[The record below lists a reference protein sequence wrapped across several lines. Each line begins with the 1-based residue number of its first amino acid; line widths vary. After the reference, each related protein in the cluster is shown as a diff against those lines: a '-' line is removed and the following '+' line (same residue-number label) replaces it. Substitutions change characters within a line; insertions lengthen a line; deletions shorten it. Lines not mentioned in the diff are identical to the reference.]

1 MSEIVL
7 KGNRIN
13 IHNIR
18 PHTYVITNPHHVNVA
33 ILFPVGNRDQPDY
46 FQMTS
51 MTARLPNKATGIQ
64 LDDLIKYLKLEEED
78 VQGLYLW
85 WSENVTSKVVT
96 YLEGSFNI
104 NVEGQFTFVYNGL
117 NTTLGNINYFVH
129 KHTFDKGREVWL
141 HNAIAIMKNVP
152 SMFIELA
159 IDYTTN
165 WLKEN
170 DAGFSSP
177 LTPQPGLLSA
187 SDLKE
192 QPKAEPAEDKTP
204 VDPKPLDLVHANP
217 MIVELP
223 SGTLIL
229 ADHLLVPGKRFR
241 HADGGEYIL
250 EERFQ
255 YKLPTGEW
263 LDSVKYS
270 KFPRTQEGFGCTVE
284 RFLERFTAVEQEYRI
299 MLKLL
304 DDKAAV
310 RHQVDVAKGYCFAE
324 AVNRHFK
331 GDERLNFGNPLRPTI
346 ENHELSDYND
356 SNA

>member
-1 MSEIVL
+1 MTEVVFQNS
-7 KGNRIN
+7 RIA
-13 IHNIR
+13 IHQVR
-18 PHTYVITNPHHVNVA
+18 PNTYVITNSRHINIA

-51 MTARLPNKATGIQ
+51 MTARFLNKAAGVQ
-64 LDDLIKYLKLEEED
+64 LGDLIKHVKLEGED
-78 VQGLYLW
+78 TQGLYLW
-85 WSENVTSKVVT
+85 WSENISAKVANSF
-96 YLEGSFNI
+96 ENSFNI
-104 NVEGQFTFVYNGL
+104 SVEGDFTYVYNGL
-117 NTTLGNINYFVH
+117 ITSLGNISYFLH
-129 KHTFDKGREVWL
+129 KRTFDKGREVWL
-141 HNAIAIMKNVP
+141 RNAVDVMVNVP
-152 SMFIELA
+152 SMFIEMA

-165 WLKEN
+165 WLEKN
-170 DAGFSSP
+170 NSGFSSP

-229 ADHLLVPGKRFR
+229 AEHLLIPGKRFR

-250 EERFQ
+250 EELFQ

-299 MLKLL
+299 MSKLL
-304 DDKAAV
+304 NDKAAK
-310 RHQVDVAKGYCFAE
+310 RCEEGTAKGYCFAE
-324 AVNRHFK
+324 AVNRYLR
-331 GDERLNFGNPLRPTI
+331 GESGINFGNPNRPVVR
-346 ENHELSDYND
+346 NYELSDYND